1 MTRQSALVDT
11 RNVQWR
17 AEGNELSGPD
27 RPLQSQ
33 IKIV

>member
-11 RNVQWR
+11 NVQWR